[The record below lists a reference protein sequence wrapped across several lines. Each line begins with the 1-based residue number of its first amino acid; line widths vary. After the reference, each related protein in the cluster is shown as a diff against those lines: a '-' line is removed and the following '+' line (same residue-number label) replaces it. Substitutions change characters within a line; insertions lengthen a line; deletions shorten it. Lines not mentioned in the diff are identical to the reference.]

1 MLVLLMRHGHAVDVA
16 PGVGDAGRWLSKR
29 GRKVTRKV
37 ARLLCD
43 RRRRTPLTIWTSP
56 LVRAV
61 QTAEIVAAEAAHKD
75 EIRAV
80 AELSLGRDPNDL
92 VRIIA
97 DEMIDAGRDSA
108 FAGRSIQGPLLLVG
122 HEPSLSLLA
131 SLLTN
136 GAAPRHLR
144 KSEVLGLMFQRSSPC
159 SLRFTIDPET
169 LVINEPV
176 APPP

>member
-1 MLVLLMRHGHAVDVA
+1 MRYRGPMLVLLMRHGHAVDVA

-43 RRRRTPLTIWTSP
+43 RRKRTPATIWTSP

-61 QTAEIVAAEAAHKD
+61 QTAEIVAAEAGYKD

-80 AELSLGRDPNDL
+80 PELSLGRDPNDL

-97 DEMIDAGRDSA
+97 DEMIE
-108 FAGRSIQGPLLLVG
+108 GPLLLVG

-144 KSEVLGLMFQRSSPC
+144 KGEVLGLLFQRSSPC

-169 LVINEPV
+169 LVISEPV